1 MTSKLT
7 KIVLSVALMAF
18 LATAAGCDERE
29 WGSSR
34 DRYGSWSDAF
44 FNFDF
49 FGSDCCGY
57 EVYDEYYV
65 EETYV
70 ETGYYDGYDVYYDDG
85 GYYYDDGYYYGDD
98 WKGKKPG

>member
-7 KIVLSVALMAF
+7 KIVLTLALITSVMS
-18 LATAAGCDERE
+18 AAGCDERDLGRSRG
-29 WGSSR
+29 GS
-34 DRYGSWSDAF
+34 GSDAW
-44 FNFDF
+44 FNFDL

-57 EVYDEYYV
+57 ETVDEYYV

-70 ETGYYDGYDVYYDDG
+70 EETYIETDYYDGYDVYPDDG
-85 GYYYDDGYYYGDD
+85 SYYGDD